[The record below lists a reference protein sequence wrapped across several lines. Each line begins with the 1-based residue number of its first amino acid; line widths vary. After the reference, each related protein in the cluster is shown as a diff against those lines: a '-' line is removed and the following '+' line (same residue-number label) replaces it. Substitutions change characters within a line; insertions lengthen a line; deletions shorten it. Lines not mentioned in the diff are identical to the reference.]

1 MIKKSVINIYV
12 MMLIQTV
19 KYNESVI
26 EAEYG
31 NEGYSIVNYERSYS
45 LNRALINGRWIV
57 YRGEKG
63 KDIQQPM
70 KEFEICDSY
79 IHESIKSWIDKDQ
92 YLSILDKIDL
102 KEGYNIKLE
111 SKKITKVIEIKDIK
125 ECIEEKVVNNIKYN
139 DTNFSYTGNPKDIP
153 SIIEYLKGIGTQ
165 TPAKNVLTESG
176 KLTFIVD
183 PEILGTVLHYLLADF
198 LNGNM
203 PKFKLNEKILGEI
216 TIYDNPL
223 NLFSPSFSVFD
234 DEGVK
239 TK

>member
-1 MIKKSVINIYV
+1 MRVIKKSVINIYV

-63 KDIQQPM
+63 KDIQQSM

-92 YLSILDKIDL
+92 YLSILDK
-102 KEGYNIKLE
+102 
-111 SKKITKVIEIKDIK
+111 
-125 ECIEEKVVNNIKYN
+125 
-139 DTNFSYTGNPKDIP
+139 
-153 SIIEYLKGIGTQ
+153 
-165 TPAKNVLTESG
+165 
-176 KLTFIVD
+176 
-183 PEILGTVLHYLLADF
+183 
-198 LNGNM
+198 
-203 PKFKLNEKILGEI
+203 
-216 TIYDNPL
+216 
-223 NLFSPSFSVFD
+223 
-234 DEGVK
+234 
-239 TK
+239 